1 MSERASQLIGPNGPV
16 DHEMGR
22 WGAGATCATVAPQLT
37 ARVTPNHYI
46 YTTTLVWCF
55 QGWGGEAATKP
66 FDI

>member
-46 YTTTLVWCF
+46 LLRWCRAF
-55 QGWGGEAATKP
+55 KRGGGGEAATKP